1 MSLYEEDAMGCEEN
15 HFVLQGRRLLSDI
28 QLLLLKERDSDS
40 FYKDLMI
47 ISGDGVPFSTS
58 AFLLGSVSKSIKHA
72 LLQGGELIYLP
83 DVSSSEL
90 RIFLNKF
97 LEPQHSK
104 ADSKVIF
111 SVGCL
116 LGIDFPSS
124 EPSVFP
130 CPHCSKKFTLNK
142 LLSRHLRVVHSTNP
156 EYQCL
161 ICLHRCRSKSELT
174 IHVRIHTKEKP
185 YPCHI
190 CSKFFA
196 QTSQLNDHL
205 INVHNESITPT
216 KKGCSNVCEI
226 CGLKLG
232 SRVAVRR
239 HIKIHQKPDVKEMS
253 DIEDEEE
260 DEDDDDEEELLGDE
274 EKKSFECIFCKKR
287 FSQKSHLSVHEQ
299 GTHQG
304 LRHNMCPYCG
314 KTFSAASN
322 MKKHL
327 LIHNQQS
334 DSNEDGKSSTEQQF
348 KHVCEYC
355 GRLYDNLHYLRIH
368 VKTHSTEAPL
378 FPCEECHE
386 KFSSISALK
395 IHQKFHKGE
404 TQFTC
409 TVCRRTCLSKSAL
422 ETHSLIHTGYKPH
435 QCDQCDRRFT
445 QKSQL
450 NYHLKTVHASI
461 HENKPKTHFCSFCD
475 KGFFTSSA
483 LNKHTKTH
491 NQERN
496 FKCVEC
502 GKAFI
507 QKAHLKTHL
516 LQHSGERPFVCV
528 TCGKSFFTH
537 SNLKEHSKIHTG
549 EKKKY
554 YECSACPATY
564 VNASDLKIH
573 TLKHSGES
581 PFSCDF
587 CKKTFRSKRHLGYH
601 ICTHIGMKRF
611 QCKNCN
617 KSFTSPS
624 GLRQHFSHHD
634 TCHQTASEGAYTIKK
649 VVESGESHST
659 QVNHPIIYASQGEQ
673 NVLMDF
679 SQDTLSEQTHLFSDV
694 VNHDPMLVSGPDEEE
709 ETLSLSLPV
718 ISKIV

>member
-190 CSKFFA
+190 CSKFFFA

-260 DEDDDDEEELLGDE
+260 DEDEDDEEELLGDE

-327 LIHNQQS
+327 LIHYQQS

-409 TVCRRTCLSKSAL
+409 TVLPT
-422 ETHSLIHTGYKPH
+422 
-435 QCDQCDRRFT
+435 
-445 QKSQL
+445 
-450 NYHLKTVHASI
+450 
-461 HENKPKTHFCSFCD
+461 
-475 KGFFTSSA
+475 
-483 LNKHTKTH
+483 
-491 NQERN
+491 RN

-587 CKKTFRSKRHLGYH
+587 CKKN
-601 ICTHIGMKRF
+601 RF